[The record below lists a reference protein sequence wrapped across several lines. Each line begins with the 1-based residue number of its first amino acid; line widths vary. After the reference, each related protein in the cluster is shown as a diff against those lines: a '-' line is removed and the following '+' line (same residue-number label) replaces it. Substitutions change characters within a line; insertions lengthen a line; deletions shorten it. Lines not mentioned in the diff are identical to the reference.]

1 MQSYQFNDSQ
11 MVGAIFENTNLQKS
25 DFRNALGYSIDPRQ
39 NKLKNAQFSESVISG
54 LLDSFKIKIE

>member
-1 MQSYQFNDSQ
+1 